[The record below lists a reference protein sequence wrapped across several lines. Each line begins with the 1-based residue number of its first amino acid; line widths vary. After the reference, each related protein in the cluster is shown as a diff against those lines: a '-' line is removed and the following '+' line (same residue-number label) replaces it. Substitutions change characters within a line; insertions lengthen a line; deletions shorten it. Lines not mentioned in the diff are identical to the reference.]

1 MDHIRLSPRL
11 QMVADFVPPCAC
23 AADIGTDHGYLPIW
37 LLQNGVIRSAIA
49 ADIHA
54 GPLANARQ
62 SAAAYDLEER
72 FRFVLA
78 DGLRFPDAQAADV
91 VTIAGMGGETICAIL
106 AAAPWLR
113 QGKQLVLQPQS
124 KVPELTDW
132 LWRNGFTIEDAA
144 LCRDAGKRYL
154 ALRVLGQTAAQ
165 AYTLEQLLFMLIVRS
180 ANDAAAVIAEH
191 IAGSQ
196 STFIDMMNT
205 EAVELGC
212 ENTHFTNPHGLP
224 DEEQYT
230 TARDIAIIMEA
241 ALAYPLFGE
250 LYAATTYQAP
260 STELQA
266 ARTFYTSNFLITED
280 ITPGYLD
287 SRVIGG
293 FVGTTSAAGRC
304 AACVAEYD
312 SLRYLVVILGS
323 SSQSDEN
330 GNPVYTNLR
339 STSALLDYAC
349 TTFMPQRVLS
359 ADTSL
364 TPIPVNYGDRDV
376 VPITAGGITAL
387 LPTDYDEG
395 LLRTEVTLPD
405 GRLVAPITAG
415 SEIGSADM
423 YYGSFLLGT
432 VPLTASN
439 EVSLVDASEDE
450 NAAEESATGRALRI
464 TVTVV
469 AGIIGGTA
477 LILLLLMIRA
487 SIIRT
492 LRKRRIQRE
501 RAIRNAKR
509 HRRQ

>member
-1 MDHIRLSPRL
+1 MKKRLYAFLLILALLL
-11 QMVADFVPPCAC
+11 QGLSVFAM
-23 AADIGTDHGYLPIW
+23 AADTESSEEPILEGTPG
-37 LLQNGVIRSAIA
+37 IRSLMAQQSLSGAEDLDLDGESALLYEMTTDTMVFSKNVDARWEPGSLTKVMTCLLALKHGDPEDTI
-49 ADIHA
+49 DIVAPTLSGIDPESSTA
-54 GPLANARQ
+54 GL
-62 SAAAYDLEER
+62 
-72 FRFVLA
+72 LA
-78 DGLRFPDAQAADV
+78 D
-91 VTIAGMGGETICAIL
+91 ET
-106 AAAPWLR
+106 
-113 QGKQLVLQPQS
+113 
-124 KVPELTDW
+124 
-132 LWRNGFTIEDAA
+132 
-144 LCRDAGKRYL
+144 
-154 ALRVLGQTAAQ
+154 
-165 AYTLEQLLFMLIVRS
+165 YTLEQLLFMLMVRS

-224 DEEQYT
+224 DENQYT
-230 TARDIAIIMEA
+230 TARDVALIISA

-250 LYAATTYQAP
+250 LYAATTYEAP

-266 ARTFYTSNFLITED
+266 GRTFYTSNFLITED

-323 SSQSDEN
+323 SSLSDEN

-349 TTFMPQRVLS
+349 AAFMPQRVLS
-359 ADTSL
+359 ADTTL

-387 LPTDYDEG
+387 LPMDYDES
-395 LLRTEVTLPD
+395 LLRTEVTLPE

-415 SEIGSADM
+415 SEIGSANM
-423 YYGSFLLGT
+423 YYESFLLGT

-439 EVSLVDASEDE
+439 EVSLVDTSEDE
-450 NAAEESATGRALRI
+450 NADQESASSRALRI

-469 AGIIGGTA
+469 ASIIGGIA

-492 LRKRRIQRE
+492 LRKRRRQRE

-509 HRRQ
+509 RRRQ

>member
-1 MDHIRLSPRL
+1 MGHSARFFGDFMSDMKKKLYALLLILALLVQCLSVSVTASDAEASDAPILEGTPGIRTLMAQQSLS
-11 QMVADFVPPCAC
+11 
-23 AADIGTDHGYLPIW
+23 
-37 LLQNGVIRSAIA
+37 
-49 ADIHA
+49 
-54 GPLANARQ
+54 GPEDLELDGQ
-62 SAAAYDLEER
+62 SALLYEMTTGTMVFSKNVDTRWEPGSLTKVMTCLLALKHGNPADSVDIVAPTLSGIDPESSTAGL
-72 FRFVLA
+72 LA
-78 DGLRFPDAQAADV
+78 D
-91 VTIAGMGGETICAIL
+91 ET
-106 AAAPWLR
+106 
-113 QGKQLVLQPQS
+113 
-124 KVPELTDW
+124 
-132 LWRNGFTIEDAA
+132 
-144 LCRDAGKRYL
+144 
-154 ALRVLGQTAAQ
+154 
-165 AYTLEQLLFMLIVRS
+165 YTLEQLLFMLIVRS

-323 SSQSDEN
+323 SSLSDEN

-349 TTFMPQRVLS
+349 SAFMPQRVLS
-359 ADTSL
+359 ADTTL

-376 VPITAGGITAL
+376 VPITASGITAL
-387 LPTDYDEG
+387 LPTNYDES

-405 GRLVAPITAG
+405 GRLVAPIAAG

-439 EVSLVDASEDE
+439 EISLVDASEDE
-450 NAAEESATGRALRI
+450 NAAGQESATGRALRI

-469 AGIIGGTA
+469 ASIIGGIA

-487 SIIRT
+487 SIIRA
-492 LRKRRIQRE
+492 LRKRRRQRE
-501 RAIRNAKR
+501 RAIRNAKKR
-509 HRRQ
+509 RRQ